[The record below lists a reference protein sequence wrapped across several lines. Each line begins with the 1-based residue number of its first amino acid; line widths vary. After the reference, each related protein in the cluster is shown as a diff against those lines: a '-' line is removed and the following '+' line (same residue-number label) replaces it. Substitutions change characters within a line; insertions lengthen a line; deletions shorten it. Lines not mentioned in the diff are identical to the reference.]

1 MQTLNNIKV
10 TFKDPE
16 VQPSQTR
23 SAFEQKIK
31 SVRNPSGPFSLN
43 KAYEVIALTDPASS
57 GVQRA
62 LVVTDYDEFA
72 WVELEWLLHYNPVN
86 NAYVKSLGYVEHL
99 APGSF
104 IKKVEE
110 EKTEPSISEETNDS
124 VEVKRGRKPK
134 AD

>member
-10 TFKDPE
+10 KFKDPE

-43 KAYEVIALTDPASS
+43 KPYEVIALTDPASS

-72 WVELEWLLHYNPVN
+72 WVELEWLLHYNPVD
-86 NAYVKSLGYVEHL
+86 NAYLKHIANIV
-99 APGSF
+99 
-104 IKKVEE
+104 E

-134 AD
+134 SD

>member
-43 KAYEVIALTDPASS
+43 KPYEVIALTDPASS

-62 LVVTDYDEFA
+62 LIVTDYDEFA

-86 NAYVKSLGYVEHL
+86 NAWVKNVASLPN
-99 APGSF
+99 AT
-104 IKKVEE
+104 KVVE
-110 EKTEPSISEETNDS
+110 EKTEPSISVETNDS

>member
-43 KAYEVIALTDPASS
+43 KPYEVIALTDPASS

-86 NAYVKSLGYVEHL
+86 NAWVKNVASLPN
-99 APGSF
+99 AT
-104 IKKVEE
+104 KVVE

>member
-16 VQPSQTR
+16 LQPSQTR

-43 KAYEVIALTDPASS
+43 KPYEVIALTDPASS

-62 LVVTDYDEFA
+62 LVVTDYHEFA
-72 WVELEWLLHYNPVN
+72 WVELEWLLNYDPIAHAPIKHTIVTKPV
-86 NAYVKSLGYVEHL
+86 V
-99 APGSF
+99 
-104 IKKVEE
+104 E

>member
-86 NAYVKSLGYVEHL
+86 NAWVKNVASLPN
-99 APGSF
+99 AT
-104 IKKVEE
+104 KVVE

>member
-16 VQPSQTR
+16 LQPSQTR

-43 KAYEVIALTDPASS
+43 KPYEVIALTDPASS

-86 NAYVKSLGYVEHL
+86 NAWVKNVASLPN
-99 APGSF
+99 AT
-104 IKKVEE
+104 KVVE

-134 AD
+134 TD

>member
-10 TFKDPE
+10 KFKDPE

-72 WVELEWLLHYNPVN
+72 WVELEWLLHYNPVD
-86 NAYVKSLGYVEHL
+86 NAYFKHI
-99 APGSF
+99 APGP
-104 IKKVEE
+104 IVTKIVE